1 MRVHKDAKPKESV
14 YTPPQAAPKIAPENN
29 GVSGKALAEAIVS
42 GFRLAIAGMPAP
54 VVHVEAPVV
63 NVPKPEV
70 RVNSPV
76 YVSPTEV
83 KVPPTTVH
91 VPEQKSPVVNIEPAA
106 VTLQTNRPSKWKFI
120 FHRNEYG
127 QIETVDAEAKT

>member
-1 MRVHKDAKPKESV
+1 MRVHKDTKPRELV
-14 YTPPQAAPKIAPENN
+14 YTPPSSTPKPAPSNN
-29 GVSGKALAEAIVS
+29 GVDVQALSDAIIA
-42 GFRLAIAGMPAP
+42 GFRSIPAP
-54 VVHVEAPVV
+54 VVNVEAPVV

-70 RVNSPV
+70 KINSPV
-76 YVSPTEV
+76 YVTAPDV
-83 KVPPTTVH
+83 KVPATTVN

-127 QIETVDAEAKT
+127 QIETVDAEAK